1 MNAVVVLTQRWC
13 YLMVPTPDLHDLQV
27 LQYFQPSS
35 LIILKESLDF
45 SLDAIFLKE
54 QYRFRQRKERV
65 SSAATWRSEL
75 AAKVN

>member
-1 MNAVVVLTQRWC
+1 
-13 YLMVPTPDLHDLQV
+13 MVPTPDLHDLQV

-35 LIILKESLDF
+35 LILLKESLDF

-65 SSAATWRSEL
+65 SSAATWGVNWQEKLTRIACQDRSL
-75 AAKVN
+75 GQ

>member
-1 MNAVVVLTQRWC
+1 MMIGLISCRSLSSHEFMNAVVVLTQRWC

-35 LIILKESLDF
+35 LILLKESLDF

-54 QYRFRQRKERV
+54 Q
-65 SSAATWRSEL
+65 
-75 AAKVN
+75 